1 MAWRPSEWVLEG
13 ELDNT
18 IFGWTTGWLKL
29 QGIEKPLQLKLA
41 GNCHPDLAGWKFKI
55 VRTEPIPGWAEPLN
69 HVTSIATDQSGI
81 VGDITADQTLKHFEC
96 SDIEFVQRSYAGD
109 PPPTT
114 WQKALYLEWFSNKN
128 GRVVVQST
136 RLAVHRQGERVFKL
150 TDEQW
155 AEQARQNAEEISHF
169 MLRLGDAIE
178 TQDGSDE

>member
-1 MAWRPSEWVLEG
+1 MAWRPSDWVLEG

-18 IFGWTTGWLKL
+18 ILGWTTGWLKIE
-29 QGIEKPLQLKLA
+29 GVEKPLQLKLA

-55 VRTEPIPGWAEPLN
+55 VRTEPIPNWTEPLN
-69 HVTSIATDQSGI
+69 HAESIAVNQSGI

-96 SDIEFVQRSYAGD
+96 SDKEFVQRFYAGD

-114 WQKALYLEWFSNKN
+114 WQKALCLEWFSNKN

-136 RLAVHRQGERVFKL
+136 RLAVRRQGDRAFEL

-155 AEQARQNAEEISHF
+155 ADQARKNSEEMSHF
-169 MLRLGDAIE
+169 MLQLGDAIE
-178 TQDGSDE
+178 SQDDSV